1 MTTDSSLSDALTA
14 LVADQG
20 SGLPILDPA
29 SHTLVGWITHQT
41 ILSAR
46 QPTTAGTRTWA

>member
-20 SGLPILDPA
+20 SGLPVLDPA
-29 SHTLVGWITHQT
+29 SHALVGWITHQT
-41 ILSAR
+41 VLTALH
-46 QPTTAGTRTWA
+46 PATATTRA